1 MTQFSSVTT
10 RAEFCLGCRYRSAGQ
25 SPTLTLTPVSTSEA
39 QDYCHHRHKSSYC
52 PASQWGQRGWLSQT
66 PSQTVSGRACHESC
80 LSGGLRHSQQRCGS
94 VQGPSSP
101 SEPTK
106 HQIGQVHTSLEVSKT
121 CRFKSSGKGDGST
134 AALDALMQRAQY
146 SFKKGFLC

>member
-52 PASQWGQRGWLSQT
+52 HNGCREDGCLRLRLRPSLAGLAMKAVFQGDSDIPSRGVGLSRVLLHHQSQPNTRLVRSTPPLKCPRLAGLSPVAKGMGQLLPWCNVHNTHLRRDFCASMFYL
-66 PSQTVSGRACHESC
+66 
-80 LSGGLRHSQQRCGS
+80 
-94 VQGPSSP
+94 
-101 SEPTK
+101 
-106 HQIGQVHTSLEVSKT
+106 
-121 CRFKSSGKGDGST
+121 
-134 AALDALMQRAQY
+134 
-146 SFKKGFLC
+146 

>member
-52 PASQWGQRGWLSQT
+52 PAPQWGQRGWLSQT
-66 PSQTVSGRACHESC
+66 PSQTVCGRACHESC

-94 VQGPSSP
+94 VQGPPSP

-106 HQIGQVHTSLEVSKT
+106 HQILVRSTPPLKCPRLAGLSPVAKGMGQL
-121 CRFKSSGKGDGST
+121 
-134 AALDALMQRAQY
+134 LPWMP
-146 SFKKGFLC
+146 